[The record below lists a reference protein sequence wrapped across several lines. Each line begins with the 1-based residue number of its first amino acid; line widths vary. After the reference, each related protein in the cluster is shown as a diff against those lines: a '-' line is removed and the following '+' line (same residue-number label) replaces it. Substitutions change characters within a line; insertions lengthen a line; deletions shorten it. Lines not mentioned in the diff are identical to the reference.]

1 MKKYIIR
8 NGLNVVE
15 IERTFNTPRGE
26 VIISRLVKKNR
37 KYGLKNA
44 RGSIIREAREIFGVK
59 EQPGEN
65 KGKIKKRAPKEG
77 LSKEHV

>member
-1 MKKYIIR
+1 MKKYNIR
-8 NGLNVVE
+8 YGLNVVE
-15 IERTFNTPRGE
+15 IERTFDTPKGK

-44 RGSIIREAREIFGVK
+44 RESIIREAREVFGVK

-65 KGKIKKRAPKEG
+65 TTSTP
-77 LSKEHV
+77 